1 MPICNTQLSPVPTL
15 TTTPAPM
22 TVTTAQLQF
31 QASLIEAM
39 SGLVDLVA
47 RLSQQLPATAATQA
61 VASANAEPWREL
73 MGNTNAPATERGGD
87 RCCDSSRLWEELSVV
102 ELRALLRSYPID
114 RSSLPAPIELLRRRE
129 LIEALNQIQ
138 CIGAADI

>member
-1 MPICNTQLSPVPTL
+1 MPIRNPQLSPVPTL
-15 TTTPAPM
+15 TTPPAPM
-22 TVTTAQLQF
+22 TVTTAQLQL

-47 RLSQQLPATAATQA
+47 RLSQQLPATAVTQA
-61 VASANAEPWREL
+61 VAAANAEPWREL
-73 MGNTNAPATERGGD
+73 MSTTKPAAERGGD

-138 CIGAADI
+138 CIGATEF

>member
-1 MPICNTQLSPVPTL
+1 MPIRNAPFSQVPTL
-15 TTTPAPM
+15 TTAPEPM
-22 TVTTAQLQF
+22 TVTTAQLQL

-39 SGLVDLVA
+39 SDLVDLVA
-47 RLSQQLPATAATQA
+47 RLSQQLPTATATEA
-61 VASANAEPWREL
+61 VAPANAEPWREL
-73 MGNTNAPATERGGD
+73 MGTTKPTAERGGD
-87 RCCDSSRLWEELSVV
+87 RCCDSSRLWDELSVV

-138 CIGAADI
+138 CIGAAEL